1 MFNNIVFYKTVD
13 STNDYLAKLVREK
26 KAENKFVLVADFQ
39 TKGKGQRSNRWYS
52 SRGKNLLFSL
62 YLTPNDTLVKNKI
75 YFNIITS
82 LALVHTLKKYL
93 INKKIKIKWPNDILV
108 ENCKISGILIET
120 TVLKEKIKTV
130 IIGVGIN
137 INQAR
142 FTFNENNPTSI
153 NKILKKEVDRHAVL
167 MDFLKFFSQFFNAFK
182 EKKYEFLDQEYLSFL
197 KDSAKFFKN
206 RDAN

>member
-26 KAENKFVLVADFQ
+26 KVENKFVLVADFQ

-62 YLTPNDTLVKNKI
+62 YLKPSDTLVKNKI

-82 LALVHTLKKYL
+82 LALVHTLKKHL

-130 IIGVGIN
+130 IIGIGIN

-167 MDFLKFFSQFFNAFK
+167 MDFLKNFSQFFNAFK

-197 KDSAKFFKN
+197 KDPAKFFKN
-206 RDAN
+206 RNAN